1 MFEKIPANKLTLKEA
16 LLLSEEIMRNIELN
30 EIPLTNIALKTARLA
45 RLMND
50 FQMAELLRY
59 ETSGY
64 PVDLTGWVDHDLWE
78 IAIDA
83 GREYQREDYEDRVCT
98 ESIEQLEQELKITE
112 IALSAAKDPDIS
124 FSFANPNQRIN
135 IPSGNSKKRA
145 ELRNSNVL
153 MSKRLASRRSLIYD
167 YVINIYYQL
176 KFSGISDDI
185 FTRIRENVDKKI
197 SKILPISVKRFS
209 AVYENLQSENP
220 EDWSNAVHSCRRIL
234 KDLADVV
241 YPPREN
247 KITNVN
253 GEEKTIHLGKEH
265 FLNRILTFIQENSTS
280 ERFSDIVGSH
290 LKYIEDRLKSVLK
303 ATNKGTHETIVSRE
317 EADRYVVFTYLLI
330 GDIISLKK
338 AKLKN
343 IQSHKFL

>member
-1 MFEKIPANKLTLKEA
+1 MFEKIPANKSALKEA
-16 LLLSEEIMRNIELN
+16 LILSEEIIKNIELN

-45 RLMND
+45 RLMNN

-64 PVDLTGWVDHDLWE
+64 PVELTGWVDHDLWE

-135 IPSGNSKKRA
+135 IPSGNSKERA

-153 MSKRLASRRSLIYD
+153 ISKRLASRRSLIFD
-167 YVINIYYQL
+167 YVIHIYNQL

-185 FTRIRENVDKKI
+185 FSRIRENVDKKI
-197 SKILPISVKRFS
+197 GKILPISVKKFS
-209 AVYENLQSENP
+209 AVYENLRSENP
-220 EDWSNAVHSCRRIL
+220 EDWSNAVHS
-234 KDLADVV
+234 
-241 YPPREN
+241 
-247 KITNVN
+247 
-253 GEEKTIHLGKEH
+253 
-265 FLNRILTFIQENSTS
+265 
-280 ERFSDIVGSH
+280 
-290 LKYIEDRLKSVLK
+290 
-303 ATNKGTHETIVSRE
+303 
-317 EADRYVVFTYLLI
+317 
-330 GDIISLKK
+330 
-338 AKLKN
+338 
-343 IQSHKFL
+343 